1 MRYSMIDKV
10 VIDPKGYCV
19 KVEIDGRPTLIDG
32 DNPYQLRRRIKEVVN
47 IESEESQHESKE

>member
-1 MRYSMIDKV
+1 MIDKV